1 MVTDSLGNGRVG
13 NGTKVPVL
21 DILSVGIVTF
31 PPEAEVVLFQLEST
45 LLLAPESVVRDSVG
59 SGRPGMEA
67 EVSVRGTLIVG
78 TDTLPPVGKDVLFQ
92 LGAKLPLEVASSEDD

>member
-1 MVTDSLGNGRVG
+1 MDSLGNGRVG

-21 DILSVGIVTF
+21 DILIVGIDAF
-31 PPEAEVVLFQLEST
+31 PPGTEVVLFQLEST

-59 SGRPGMEA
+59 SGRPGMGT

-78 TDTLPPVGKDVLFQ
+78 TDTLPPEGKDVLFQ
-92 LGAKLPLEVASSEDD
+92 V